1 MAKVWD
7 LSDAVVRARVEAF
20 WGYRKELLVVEP
32 NALWVNFDETPLWY
46 SQQSGRTNVRR
57 LKLRGKRPV
66 RLAGKPGLSRKRITV
81 GLTISNDAAFA
92 AEVPVFVVF
101 RGERGRRPDSR
112 QWNEVVIPDG
122 VEARWQERAW
132 MNEDLVLE
140 YVCLLAEARDRVYGV
155 DRVLVLVWD
164 SFKAH
169 LTDAVKVLCR
179 DSNIKMVVIPRGL
192 TSLLQGLGTHV
203 NKAFK
208 AYCRAWWRRYP
219 FDLEDPEHCVLTNQD
234 FLNLIRDAAADALS
248 LTVASGPLQGCNV
261 GCASFLHN
269 GLTNAV
275 DGSEDAL
282 INVRHGA
289 VDPGRRADLPSV
301 NLAVAAPAAAVAE
314 VDPGYG
320 EQSSDDEVPM
330 LGAGDDS
337 AGSEDE
343 GGGWGRGGAW
353 DHPAHRG
360 RAR

>member
-1 MAKVWD
+1 MLFAENEAGGGSPEVPATLRKSPRVWVQRWRNRWGVAPRAVAKVWD

-101 RGERGRRPDSR
+101 RGDRGRRPDSR
-112 QWNEVVIPDG
+112 QWNDVVIPDG

-155 DRVLVLVWD
+155 DRVLVPVWD

-192 TSLLQGLGTHV
+192 TSLPRGLGTHV

-208 AYCRAWWRRYP
+208 AYCRAWWRRYA

-234 FLNLIRDAAADALS
+234 FLN
-248 LTVASGPLQGCNV
+248 VYP
-261 GCASFLHN
+261 
-269 GLTNAV
+269 
-275 DGSEDAL
+275 
-282 INVRHGA
+282 
-289 VDPGRRADLPSV
+289 
-301 NLAVAAPAAAVAE
+301 
-314 VDPGYG
+314 
-320 EQSSDDEVPM
+320 
-330 LGAGDDS
+330 
-337 AGSEDE
+337 
-343 GGGWGRGGAW
+343 
-353 DHPAHRG
+353 
-360 RAR
+360 